1 MNRSR
6 KATARR
12 SRKATAG
19 KIMPPI
25 DVTSMKDLKEMWKRI
40 RIGPATVFLVYAP
53 WCGHCHKLMPHFDE
67 AAKSPGRTVQVVKVN
82 DTMLPAANAYLR
94 QNSMAAKPIEVDG
107 YPTVMLLKKNGA
119 EAIPMNPVNDTARMT
134 RMMNEAG
141 TAAEE
146 EPVAPSM
153 NNAVRRQP
161 PAAVN
166 QRANNTFNLDEP
178 TEDTNVLTSEE
189 GAALEEEAAEE
200 GAEEA
205 AEGANNTDVQPI
217 APPTSEDKAEQQPIA
232 AMGGGRRSQGG
243 SLLASM
249 SAAAYQ
255 LAPAAVL
262 LGLQTAM
269 GRDRRSA
276 NGKDRKSVRGGKD
289 RRSAHGKRT
298 VKRKARGRR
307 ANRTAKRNNKK

>member
-1 MNRSR
+1 
-6 KATARR
+6 
-12 SRKATAG
+12 
-19 KIMPPI
+19 MPPI

-200 GAEEA
+200 GAALEE
-205 AEGANNTDVQPI
+205 EGAEEGAEENNTAVQPI
-217 APPTSEDKAEQQPIA
+217 GPPTSEDKEAAPIA

>member
-1 MNRSR
+1 MRKTRRQIASAKAGKSR
-6 KATARR
+6 QATSGK
-12 SRKATAG
+12 SRQATSG

-25 DVTSMKDLKEMWKRI
+25 DVTSMKDLKGMWDRI
-40 RIGPATVFLVYAP
+40 SKGPLTMVLVYAP
-53 WCGHCHKLMPHFDE
+53 WCGHCHRLMPHFDA

-82 DTMLPAANAYLR
+82 DTMLPAANTYMR
-94 QNSMAAKPIEVDG
+94 QNSMAAKPLEVDG

-141 TAAEE
+141 SVAEE
-146 EPVAPSM
+146 EPVTPAM
-153 NNAVRRQP
+153 NNAVSRQP
-161 PAAVN
+161 PASRN
-166 QRANNTFNLDEP
+166 IGTFNLAEP
-178 TEDTNVLTSEE
+178 AEEDTNVLTNEESEAI
-189 GAALEEEAAEE
+189 AAQEE
-200 GAEEA
+200 
-205 AEGANNTDVQPI
+205 ANNTTVRPI
-217 APPTSEDKAEQQPIA
+217 APPTSEDKEEAPIMA
-232 AMGGGRRSQGG
+232 HGGGRRSQGG

-269 GRDRRSA
+269 GRKAKSGGMRRTIKRRAHSRRSI
-276 NGKDRKSVRGGKD
+276 K
-289 RRSAHGKRT
+289 H
-298 VKRKARGRR
+298 R